1 MLCEVTFSDGYT
13 CTMELIY
20 NWDKCHMYRTPTS
33 YLIVPYKDVTYS
45 RVPIEEFM
53 AAQQAAREASK
64 ADAEPGIVWKEVTP
78 KEEIRWKEI
87 KPISSSESE

>member
-1 MLCEVTFSDGYT
+1 
-13 CTMELIY
+13 MELIY

-53 AAQQAAREASK
+53 AAQQIAREASK
-64 ADAEPGIVWKEVTP
+64 ADAKPEIVWKEVTP